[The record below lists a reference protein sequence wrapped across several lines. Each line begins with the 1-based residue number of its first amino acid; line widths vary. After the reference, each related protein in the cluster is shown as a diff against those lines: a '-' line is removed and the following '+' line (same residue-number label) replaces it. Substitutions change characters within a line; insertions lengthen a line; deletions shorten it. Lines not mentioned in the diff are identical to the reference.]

1 MEEMEEMMPDQQRVA
16 RIYLPTTTVE
26 LLESGKNCW
35 MLGMQTEPSER
46 FPVPF
51 EPAVPR
57 CKTCDCFRVRAYG
70 NTAFCNGSLKN
81 DVPADGSGYCHEH
94 EEKHD

>member
-1 MEEMEEMMPDQQRVA
+1 MPDPKRVA

-57 CKTCDCFRVRAYG
+57 CRTCRHFYRNGKGDSSLTTTATKPRALSSRR
-70 NTAFCNGSLKN
+70 T
-81 DVPADGSGYCHEH
+81 EI
-94 EEKHD
+94 

>member
-1 MEEMEEMMPDQQRVA
+1 MPDPKRAA

-57 CKTCDCFRVRAYG
+57 CKTCNRYSPPHHETSRYG
-70 NTAFCNGSLKN
+70 WCRMSQKEEKA
-81 DVPADGSGYCHEH
+81 VPPDGSGFCHEH
-94 EEKHD
+94 TEAKGR